1 MLKKLLVPLLLAL
14 ICIFVVAEPEI
25 QSDGNQN
32 MNNIGFSSY
41 AETSKEYVD
50 LGLPSGTLWR
60 TCNIGATKPEESGSY
75 FAWGETVPKNA
86 CYRSTY
92 KWLKINSGG
101 LDSLIRYNFN
111 EAYGVV
117 DSLSN
122 LLPEDDAATV
132 NLGKDWRIPTKEEIE
147 ELIKNCKYSWTEIN
161 GVNGA
166 KFEAPNGNSIF
177 LPAAGDQESFVY
189 NEGNVGYYWASS
201 FDGYS
206 AYNLYFY
213 FHSEEATIGKI
224 VRFIGIPIRPVR
236 SKK

>member
-1 MLKKLLVPLLLAL
+1 MKKELLSAL
-14 ICIFVVAEPEI
+14 CIATL
-25 QSDGNQN
+25 GL
-32 MNNIGFSSY
+32 SSY

-60 TCNIGATKPEESGSY
+60 TCNIGATNPEESGFY
-75 FAWGETVPKNA
+75 FAWGETSPKKN
-86 CYRSTY
+86 CSWSTY
-92 KWLKINSGG
+92 KWVNLNSEGVI
-101 LDSLIRYNFN
+101 DSFIRYNFN

-122 LLPEDDAATV
+122 LLSEDDAAIV
-132 NLGKDWRIPTKEEIE
+132 NLGKDWRIPTKEELE

-177 LPAAGDQESFVY
+177 LPAAGTQESFVY
-189 NEGNVGYYWASS
+189 NEGNVGYYWTSS
-201 FDGYS
+201 FDGDTA

-213 FHSEEATIGKI
+213 FHSAEATIGKT
-224 VRFIGIPIRPVR
+224 VRFIGSPIRPVR